1 MLETLSRPPMIEP
14 PKILDTCRQL
24 IADQTPNFFRLYLNP
39 YVAQACLCLET
50 IVRQSWPEPNTQ
62 QDRWPTYLGN
72 ALDEVLSGACKLA
85 RYETECRGVS
95 QRGLIIDPAARLK
108 YFEGISVANGEQ
120 ITLLPETVVLA
131 GPDALSNAQHLGN
144 EDFGFIVVLPEAIE
158 ALQEDS
164 LKNQLRWH
172 GGLKVV
178 CLDRETWLQSRQPQ
192 ANWPADLAPD
202 VVVFDESFVNRD
214 VPFSAFTSRS
224 DIYGRWMQ
232 PGTST
237 FHSTTYQPNS
247 ISTLHLIR
255 SLSVAAPEFMAVLG
269 SQLRRLENDLEFL
282 SETFAE
288 LFSPSLSKAI
298 RTIGFN
304 QPVVKASGSHV
315 TIGEKSYFDGVAGVA
330 CSIRGHNPPTY
341 VEELEAAGPEEDP
354 RGLVSEQL
362 KELSGLAHHLPAVT
376 GGGAVET
383 ALKLGLTAQF
393 PKKYVLAFEGGFG
406 GKTLLA
412 LTGTANPKYKTH
424 LGNLYPHVIYV
435 DPFAND
441 VCETVDRLLGEYPV
455 ALVQLELV
463 QGVGG
468 VISLPDALLQ
478 HLEKRRAEHDFLIFV
493 DEVQTGMFRT
503 GPFLHSQ
510 DRGVTPDIVSMGKAT
525 SDMMFPFAFTLFNET
540 VKDRVDRQQPELI
553 PLIGP
558 SYDYDLGYR
567 TVANTFHR
575 AGQTDLAAQVRNA
588 GKLFADK
595 LHAALDGSSAVKE
608 VRVFG
613 LLIAIE
619 LRTEGGLR
627 TKLKKMLFRFY
638 FAALLRDRRF
648 PMIIGFCQ
656 YKPYILKFTPPLST
670 TPQEIDQVV
679 GTIKRVMRTPLPIL
693 VGKAVGLIVRSK
705 IKR

>member
-1 MLETLSRPPMIEP
+1 MIEP

-24 IADQTPNFFRLYLNP
+24 IAEQTPNFFRLYLNP

-72 ALDEVLSGACKLA
+72 ALEEVLSGACKLA

-108 YFEGISVANGEQ
+108 YFEGISVASGEQ

-131 GPDALSNAQHLGN
+131 GPDALANARTLGN
-144 EDFGFIVVLPEAIE
+144 EDFGFIVILPEAIE
-158 ALQEDS
+158 ALKEDS
-164 LKNQLRWH
+164 LKNHLRWH
-172 GGLKVV
+172 GGLKIV
-178 CLDRETWLQSRQPQ
+178 CLDRETWLHSRQ
-192 ANWPADLAPD
+192 AKASWPSDLAPD

-214 VPFSAFTSRS
+214 VPFSALTARS

-247 ISTLHLIR
+247 ISTLHLVR
-255 SLSVAAPEFMAVLG
+255 SLFAMAPEFMAVLG
-269 SQLRRLENDLEFL
+269 SQLRRLESDLEFL
-282 SETFAE
+282 TETFAE
-288 LFSPSLSKAI
+288 LFSPSLAKAV
-298 RTIGFN
+298 RTVGFN
-304 QPVVKASGSHV
+304 QTVVKASGSQV
-315 TIGEKSYFDGVAGVA
+315 QVGDRTYFDGVAGVA
-330 CSIRGHNPPTY
+330 CSIRGHNPVTY
-341 VEELEAAGPEEDP
+341 VEEIENADPQEDP
-354 RGLVSEQL
+354 REFVRRELA
-362 KELSGLAHHLPAVT
+362 ELSGLPHHLPAVT

-393 PKKYVLAFEGGFG
+393 PKTYVLAFEGGFG

-424 LGNLYPHVIYV
+424 LGTLYPHVIYV
-435 DPFAND
+435 DPFADD
-441 VCETVDRLLGEYPV
+441 VCETVDRLLVEYPV

-468 VISLPDALLQ
+468 VIPLPDRLLE
-478 HLEKRRAEHDFLIFV
+478 HLQQRRTEHDFLMFV

-503 GPFLHSQ
+503 GPFLHSH
-510 DRGVTPDIVSMGKAT
+510 DRGVAPDIVSMGKAT
-525 SDMMFPFAFTLFNET
+525 SDMMFPFAFTLFSDE
-540 VKDRVDRQQPELI
+540 VKARVERQQPDLI
-553 PLIGP
+553 SLIGP
-558 SYDYDLGYR
+558 QYNYELGYR

-575 AGQTDLAAQVRNA
+575 ARQTDLAAQVRQA
-588 GKLFADK
+588 GKLFAEK
-595 LHAALDGSSAVKE
+595 LHAALDGSPAVQE

-613 LLIAIE
+613 LLIAVE
-619 LRTEGGLR
+619 LRTTGGLR
-627 TKLKKMLFRFY
+627 AKLKKMLFRFY

-648 PMIIGFCQ
+648 PMIMGFCQ

-670 TPQEIDQVV
+670 TPEEIDRVV